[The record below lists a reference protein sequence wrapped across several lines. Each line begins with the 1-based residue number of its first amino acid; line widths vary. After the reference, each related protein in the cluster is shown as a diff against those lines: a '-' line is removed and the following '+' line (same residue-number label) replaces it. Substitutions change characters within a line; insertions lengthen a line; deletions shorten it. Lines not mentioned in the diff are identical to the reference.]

1 MMLNLYSRWSRSWLL
16 TLLVVQLL
24 LISSCQRGGEEP
36 QEAGEQKT
44 PIVQPKPAKPVTF
57 EGESVVYVVGPM
69 SGRNAEKG
77 QAQAAGARLAAEEL
91 NRQGG
96 VLNRKIIVKVIN
108 DAGRPELS
116 LEAAKKVAAA
126 ARAGEKVIGVVLH
139 EGSDPHLE
147 SVKQIYLNS
156 DSGLNPLVVLPAFTE
171 PLPADIDDSR
181 LFRLSAPNATQASEI
196 ANLFQ
201 EWNLRDVV
209 LVHSST
215 SYGKALAQEFSN
227 AAKNLAHMAVAS
239 FEIAPDAVSYGHV
252 VTKVLEINPAALFY
266 AGGDVEAAVLLSEL
280 FGFEFQGSV
289 FGSDRA
295 LSYKVIDELGCQA
308 EGINFASVLPDPAKV
323 MVSGQLAQYADL
335 EGRIPEPH
343 SVAGYAGVEFI
354 VRGYEKAGTLDAN
367 QAAAKTRQAKIKTL
381 MGEVEFNAQGRLQ
394 RPKIHFF
401 QVQCRLFK
409 ASFAREVGARP
420 RVAEEPRETMTTLL
434 KKKFESDKE
443 PIIFAGL
450 NWASAQFGN
459 SIARFIIESGFDFPT
474 YSVHGS
480 SIPLFQSLRKG
491 DIHIF
496 MEGWLPNIQELYEKA
511 LSDKEIADLGLF
523 FGNAVQGWFVPKY
536 VVDGDKKRNI
546 EAVAPDL
553 KSVSDLERYR
563 HIFASKE
570 QPGIGRLIDGSSGW
584 FSYKINC
591 MKLKAYR
598 LDDKFAQITTGSEGA
613 LFKELSTA
621 YEKGKPILA
630 YMYNPTWPMA
640 KFDLTQVEEP
650 EFTKACWQKDKKCAF
665 SLSQIKKLVNIKLPQ
680 RAPEVANFL
689 SKLQLD
695 SDEISRILLA
705 VKEKD
710 LKPEEAALDWLGKN
724 ESTWSTWIPSH
735 VARKVKK
742 TLNN

>member
-1 MMLNLYSRWSRSWLL
+1 MMFYLYSRWRWLL
-16 TLLVVQLL
+16 ALLVVQLL
-24 LISSCQRGGEEP
+24 LLSSCQRGGEEP
-36 QEAGEQKT
+36 QEAGEQGT
-44 PIVQPKPAKPVTF
+44 SIVQPKPAKPVTF

-91 NRQGG
+91 NQRGG

-108 DAGRPELS
+108 DAGEPELA
-116 LEAAKKVAAA
+116 LEAAKKVAAI

-139 EGSDPHLE
+139 EGSDPQLE
-147 SVKQIYLNS
+147 SVKQIYLDS
-156 DSGLNPLVVLPAFTE
+156 DSGLNPLVVLPSSTE
-171 PLPADIDDSR
+171 PLPADIDDGR
-181 LFRLSAPNATQASEI
+181 FFRLSAPNATQASEI

-201 EWNLRDVV
+201 ERNLRDVV

-215 SYGKALAQEFSN
+215 SYGKALGQKFYN
-227 AAKNLAHMAVAS
+227 VAKNLDVRTVAS
-239 FEIAPDAVSYGHV
+239 FEIAPDADSYGRV
-252 VTKVLEINPAALFY
+252 VTKVREINPAALFY

-280 FGFEFQGSV
+280 FGFEFQGSIY
-289 FGSDRA
+289 GSDRA
-295 LSYKVIDELGCQA
+295 LSYTVIDELGCQA
-308 EGINFASVLPDPAKV
+308 EGMNFASVLPDPAKV
-323 MVSGQLAQYADL
+323 MTSDQRAQYADL
-335 EGRIPEPH
+335 EGREPEPH
-343 SVAGYAGVEFI
+343 TVAGHAGVEFI
-354 VRGYEKAGTLDAN
+354 VRGYEKAGTLDAH
-367 QAAAKTRQAKIKTL
+367 QAAAKARQAKIKTL
-381 MGEVEFNAQGRLQ
+381 MGEVKFDAQGRLQ

-409 ASFAREVGARP
+409 ASFDREVGAGP
-420 RVAEEPRETMTTLL
+420 PVGEGPRETMTTLL
-434 KKKFESDKE
+434 EKKFASDKE

-459 SIARFIIESGFDFPT
+459 SIARFIIESGFGYPT

-511 LSDKEIADLGLF
+511 LSDKKIADIGQF

-536 VVDGDKKRNI
+536 VVEGDKKRDI
-546 EAVAPDL
+546 QAVAPDL

-563 HIFASKE
+563 HIFASEE
-570 QPGIGRLIDGSSGW
+570 QPGIGRLIDGPSGW

-598 LDDKFAQITTGSEGA
+598 LDDKFAQITTGSESA

-650 EFTKACWQKDKKCAF
+650 EFTKECWQKDKKCAF
-665 SLSQIKKLVNIKLPQ
+665 QLSQIRKLVHIELPH
-680 RAPEVANFL
+680 RAPEVAKFL
-689 SKLQLD
+689 GKLQLD

-705 VKEKD
+705 LKEKD
-710 LKPEEAALDWLGKN
+710 LKPEEAALDWLEKN
-724 ESTWSTWIPSH
+724 ESTWTKWVPSH
-735 VARKVKK
+735 VALKVKK
-742 TLNN
+742 ALNS